1 MNEVLVILVLLA
13 ACGLVFWASRTRL
26 ARCLSSRGLNIVRLA
41 MAIAMALSMLVFSR
55 PWVYPLFLGA
65 FVGNLLAAEF
75 AAAG

>member
-1 MNEVLVILVLLA
+1 
-13 ACGLVFWASRTRL
+13 
-26 ARCLSSRGLNIVRLA
+26 